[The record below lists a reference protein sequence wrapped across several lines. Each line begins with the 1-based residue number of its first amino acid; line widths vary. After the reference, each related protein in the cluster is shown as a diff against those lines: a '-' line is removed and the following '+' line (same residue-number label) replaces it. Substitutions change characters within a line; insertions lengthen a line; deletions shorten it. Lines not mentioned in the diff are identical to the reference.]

1 MPFLST
7 MTVGLV
13 SGTLLTT
20 EIESTGP
27 IVDSFELQRLQ
38 TEYPGVGTW
47 NAPDGRLNRIYGR
60 PMETGSSPRATA
72 MKVVRKWSGIWGL
85 TPKNLM
91 LAGPFPGDD
100 RTEQTLMWDQSTETY
115 KFTAVYFKQ
124 NVQGVPVYNSRLQ
137 VLVRNDSGYPAVS
150 IGTDLRNVEALEG
163 VSRPIGIER
172 SMVDARA
179 ADFLGSDFV
188 YVSEPELVVYAG
200 YDFESVPAAFAYVFD
215 AEVGTVRDLDNYQ
228 KARYIIDANSGELL
242 RKENLV
248 LNCTHNERIANA
260 IFASAA
266 AIDGVVTGA
275 NTTSSRAEACDL
287 EFQVG
292 MPYLAIPDNVNG
304 TIYTDYEGNA
314 TGLVG
319 GQRTLTVDGR
329 YFDVNYAS
337 GTPYSQSVNI
347 KSGVPFNIALD
358 PTNESGKAAMNAYIE
373 SNVVRDFTLARNP
386 SYPTIGNQ
394 FDWDINIGVSG
405 SCNAFYNGSSINFYN
420 AGGGCNNTAFSVIVH
435 HEYGH
440 HLVNVGGSGQNE
452 FGEGSGDVMGV
463 LIERD
468 SQLARGFFTNDC
480 NSGIRNADNT
490 CTFDSSACSSCG
502 SAIHSCGQL
511 ISGCVWDCVA
521 AFEDSGMTPD
531 EANFYMGDLYVNMI
545 PLHSGGSIQQD
556 ILIDIL
562 TLDDNDGN
570 LNNGSPNY
578 FEIASGFAVHGF
590 DAPEL
595 SGLDFQFPNGTP
607 SVISPFDGVDFAMNV
622 SGLSFQPVPNTG
634 TLYIAR
640 SNGTV
645 DAIAMPQVA
654 DSQYLLSFSDIECDE
669 AVGYYFSAEA
679 TTGDVFYWPGG
690 QTSVPSPNTRFFGI
704 GATGEIIAFEDG
716 FESDLGW
723 SVSGNAAT
731 GGWTRGVLIQDCE
744 RGNPTSTPDGSAS
757 AFLTENSNN
766 GGDCNSDVDDGQT
779 ILTSPALDASAP
791 GSVISYSRWFDNTF
805 GNAPNEDTMFVQ
817 VSGDGGL
824 SWVGL
829 EVVGPVAE
837 ADGGWYQKQFLVSS
851 YVANSTNFRI
861 RFIAQDT
868 GEGSVVE
875 AAVDGVRLLA
885 TECIDDGPTC
895 PGDADGNGT
904 VDFND
909 LVSLLSAWDS
919 TCSGCPEDVDGSGTV
934 GFDDLIGLLSAFG
947 PCP

>member
-1 MPFLST
+1 

-13 SGTLLTT
+13 SGALLTT
-20 EIESTGP
+20 EIENTGP

-38 TEYPGVGTW
+38 TEFPGVGTW
-47 NAPDGRLNRIYGR
+47 NAPDGRLNRIFGR
-60 PMETGSSPRATA
+60 PMETGASPRETA

-100 RTEQTLMWDQSTETY
+100 RTEQTLMWDQATETY

-150 IGTDLRNVEALEG
+150 IGTDLRNVEALAG
-163 VSRPIGIER
+163 VSRPVGIER

-200 YDFESVPAAFAYVFD
+200 YDFESVPATFAYVFD

-228 KARYIIDANSGELL
+228 KARYIIDASSGELL

-260 IFASAA
+260 IFASAT

-275 NTTSSRAEACDL
+275 NTITSRAEACDP
-287 EFQVG
+287 EVQVG
-292 MPYLAIPDNVNG
+292 MPYLAIPDNING
-304 TIYTDYEGNA
+304 TVYTDYEGNA

-329 YFDVNYAS
+329 YFDVNYSS
-337 GTPYSQSVNI
+337 GTPYSQTVTI
-347 KSGVPFNIALD
+347 EPGLPFNIALN

-440 HLVNVGGSGQNE
+440 HLVSVGGSGQNE

-490 CTFDSSACSSCG
+490 CTFDASSCSSCG

-578 FEIASGFAVHGF
+578 FEIAAGFAVHGF

-607 SVISPFDGVDFAMNV
+607 SVISPFDGVDLAMNV
-622 SGLSFQPVPNTG
+622 SGISFQPAPNTG

-645 DAIAMPQVA
+645 DDIAMPQVA

-669 AVGYYFSAEA
+669 AVGYYFSAET

-690 QTSVPSPNTRFFGI
+690 QTSVPSPSTRFSGI
-704 GATGEIIAFEDG
+704 GATGEIIAFEDD
-716 FESDLGW
+716 FQTDTGW
-723 SVSGNAAT
+723 TVSGGAVD
-731 GGWTRGVLIQDCE
+731 GQWGRGVPIDCD
-744 RGNPTSTPDGSAS
+744 RADPPSDADGSGFC
-757 AFLTENSNN
+757 FLTDNSSANN
-766 GGDCNSDVDDGQT
+766 CNSDVDDGQT

-885 TECIDDGPTC
+885 TECIDDGPAC
-895 PGDADGNGT
+895 PGDVDGNET

-919 TCSGCPEDVDGSGTV
+919 ACSGCPEDIDGSGTV

>member
-13 SGTLLTT
+13 SGALLTT
-20 EIESTGP
+20 EIENTGP

-38 TEYPGVGTW
+38 TEFPGVGTW
-47 NAPDGRLNRIYGR
+47 NAPDGRLNRIFGR
-60 PMETGSSPRATA
+60 PMETGASPRETA

-100 RTEQTLMWDQSTETY
+100 RTEQTLMWDQATETY

-150 IGTDLRNVEALEG
+150 IGTDLRNVEALAG
-163 VSRPIGIER
+163 VSRPAGIER

-200 YDFESVPAAFAYVFD
+200 YDFESVPATFAYVFD

-228 KARYIIDANSGELL
+228 KARYIIDASSGELL

-260 IFASAA
+260 IFASAT

-275 NTTSSRAEACDL
+275 NTITSRAEACDP
-287 EFQVG
+287 EVQVG
-292 MPYLAIPDNVNG
+292 MPYLAIPDNING
-304 TIYTDYEGNA
+304 TVYTDYEGNA

-329 YFDVNYAS
+329 YFDVNYSS
-337 GTPYSQSVNI
+337 GTPYSQTVTI
-347 KSGVPFNIALD
+347 EPGLPFNIALN

-440 HLVNVGGSGQNE
+440 HLVSVGGSGQNE

-490 CTFDSSACSSCG
+490 CTFDASSCSSCG

-578 FEIASGFAVHGF
+578 FEIAAGFAVHGF

-607 SVISPFDGVDFAMNV
+607 SVISPFDGVDLAMNV
-622 SGLSFQPVPNTG
+622 SGISFQPAPNTG

-645 DAIAMPQVA
+645 DDIAMPQVA

-669 AVGYYFSAEA
+669 AVGYYFSAET

-690 QTSVPSPNTRFFGI
+690 QTSVPSPNTRFSGI
-704 GATGEIIAFEDG
+704 GATGEIIAFEDD
-716 FESDLGW
+716 FQTDTGW
-723 SVSGNAAT
+723 TVSGGAVD
-731 GGWTRGVLIQDCE
+731 GQWGRGVPIDCD
-744 RGNPTSTPDGSAS
+744 RADPPSDADGSGFC
-757 AFLTENSNN
+757 FLTDNSSANN
-766 GGDCNSDVDDGQT
+766 CNSDVDDGQT

-885 TECIDDGPTC
+885 TECIDDGPAC
-895 PGDADGNGT
+895 PGDVDGNET

-919 TCSGCPEDVDGSGTV
+919 ACSGCPEDVDGSGTV

>member
-13 SGTLLTT
+13 SGALLTT
-20 EIESTGP
+20 EIENTGP

-38 TEYPGVGTW
+38 TEFPGVGTW
-47 NAPDGRLNRIYGR
+47 NAPDGRLNRIFGR
-60 PMETGSSPRATA
+60 PMETGASPRETA

-100 RTEQTLMWDQSTETY
+100 RTEQTLMWDQATETY

-150 IGTDLRNVEALEG
+150 IGTDLRNVEALAG
-163 VSRPIGIER
+163 VSRPVGIER

-200 YDFESVPAAFAYVFD
+200 YDFESVPATFAYVFD

-228 KARYIIDANSGELL
+228 KARYIIDASSGELL

-260 IFASAA
+260 IFASAT

-275 NTTSSRAEACDL
+275 NTITSRAEACDP
-287 EFQVG
+287 EVQVG
-292 MPYLAIPDNVNG
+292 MPYLAIPDNING
-304 TIYTDYEGNA
+304 TVYTDYEGNA

-329 YFDVNYAS
+329 YFDVNYSS
-337 GTPYSQSVNI
+337 GTPYSQTVTI
-347 KSGVPFNIALD
+347 EPGLPFNIALN

-440 HLVNVGGSGQNE
+440 HLVSVGGSGQNE

-490 CTFDSSACSSCG
+490 CTFDASSCSSCG

-578 FEIASGFAVHGF
+578 FEIAAGFAVHGF

-607 SVISPFDGVDFAMNV
+607 SVISPFDGVDLAMNV
-622 SGLSFQPVPNTG
+622 SGISFQPAPNTG

-645 DAIAMPQVA
+645 DNIAMPQVA

-669 AVGYYFSAEA
+669 AVGYYFSAET

-690 QTSVPSPNTRFFGI
+690 QTSVPSPSTRFSGI
-704 GATGEIIAFEDG
+704 GATGEIIAFEDD
-716 FESDLGW
+716 FQTDTGW
-723 SVSGNAAT
+723 TVSGGAVD
-731 GGWTRGVLIQDCE
+731 GQWGRGVPIDCD
-744 RGNPTSTPDGSAS
+744 RADPPSDADGSGFC
-757 AFLTENSNN
+757 FLTDNSSANN
-766 GGDCNSDVDDGQT
+766 CNSDVDDGQT

-885 TECIDDGPTC
+885 TECIDDGPAC
-895 PGDADGNGT
+895 PGDVDGNET

-919 TCSGCPEDVDGSGTV
+919 ACSGCPEDVDGSGTV

>member
-13 SGTLLTT
+13 SGALLTT
-20 EIESTGP
+20 EIENTGP

-38 TEYPGVGTW
+38 TEFPGVGTW
-47 NAPDGRLNRIYGR
+47 NAPDGRLNRIFGR
-60 PMETGSSPRATA
+60 PMETGASPRETA

-100 RTEQTLMWDQSTETY
+100 RTEQTLMWDQATETY

-150 IGTDLRNVEALEG
+150 IGTDLRNVEALAG
-163 VSRPIGIER
+163 VSRPAGIER

-200 YDFESVPAAFAYVFD
+200 YDFESVPATFAYVFD

-228 KARYIIDANSGELL
+228 KARYIIDASSGELL

-260 IFASAA
+260 IFASAT

-275 NTTSSRAEACDL
+275 NTITSRAEACDP
-287 EFQVG
+287 EVQVG
-292 MPYLAIPDNVNG
+292 MPYLAIPDNING
-304 TIYTDYEGNA
+304 TVYTDYEGNA

-329 YFDVNYAS
+329 YFDVNYSS
-337 GTPYSQSVNI
+337 GTPYSQTVTI
-347 KSGVPFNIALD
+347 EPGLPFNIALN

-440 HLVNVGGSGQNE
+440 HLVSVGGSGQNE

-490 CTFDSSACSSCG
+490 CTFDASSCSSCG

-545 PLHSGGSIQQD
+545 PLHSGGTIQQD

-578 FEIASGFAVHGF
+578 FEIAAGFAVHGF

-607 SVISPFDGVDFAMNV
+607 SVISPFDGVDLAMNV
-622 SGLSFQPVPNTG
+622 SGISFQPAPNTG

-645 DAIAMPQVA
+645 DDIAMPQVA

-669 AVGYYFSAEA
+669 AVGYYFSAET

-690 QTSVPSPNTRFFGI
+690 QTSVPSPNTRFSGI
-704 GATGEIIAFEDG
+704 GATGEIIAFEDD
-716 FESDLGW
+716 FQTDTGW
-723 SVSGNAAT
+723 TVSGGAVD
-731 GGWTRGVLIQDCE
+731 GQWGRGVPIDCD
-744 RGNPTSTPDGSAS
+744 RADPPSDADGSGFC
-757 AFLTENSNN
+757 FLTDNSSANN
-766 GGDCNSDVDDGQT
+766 CNSDVDDGQT

-885 TECIDDGPTC
+885 TECIDDGPAC
-895 PGDADGNGT
+895 PGDVDGNET

-919 TCSGCPEDVDGSGTV
+919 ACSGCPEDVDGSGTV

>member
-1 MPFLST
+1 

-13 SGTLLTT
+13 SGALLTT
-20 EIESTGP
+20 EIENTGP

-38 TEYPGVGTW
+38 TEFPGVGTW
-47 NAPDGRLNRIYGR
+47 NAPDGRLNRIFGR
-60 PMETGSSPRATA
+60 PMETGASPRETA

-100 RTEQTLMWDQSTETY
+100 RTEQTLMWDQATETY

-150 IGTDLRNVEALEG
+150 IGTDLRNVEALAG
-163 VSRPIGIER
+163 VSRPAGIER

-200 YDFESVPAAFAYVFD
+200 YDFESVPATFAYVFD

-228 KARYIIDANSGELL
+228 KARYIIDASSGELL

-260 IFASAA
+260 IFASAT

-275 NTTSSRAEACDL
+275 NTITSRAEACDP
-287 EFQVG
+287 EVQVG
-292 MPYLAIPDNVNG
+292 MPYLAIPDNING
-304 TIYTDYEGNA
+304 TVYTDYEGNA

-329 YFDVNYAS
+329 YFDVNYSS
-337 GTPYSQSVNI
+337 GTPYSQTVTI
-347 KSGVPFNIALD
+347 EPGLPFNIALN

-440 HLVNVGGSGQNE
+440 HLVSVGGSGQNE

-490 CTFDSSACSSCG
+490 CTFDASSCSSCG

-545 PLHSGGSIQQD
+545 PLHSGGTIQQD

-578 FEIASGFAVHGF
+578 FEIAAGFAVHGF

-607 SVISPFDGVDFAMNV
+607 SVISPFDGVDLAMNV
-622 SGLSFQPVPNTG
+622 SGISFQPAPNTG

-645 DAIAMPQVA
+645 DDIAMPQVA

-669 AVGYYFSAEA
+669 AVGYYFSAET

-690 QTSVPSPNTRFFGI
+690 QTSVPSPNTRFSGI
-704 GATGEIIAFEDG
+704 GATGEIIAFEDD
-716 FESDLGW
+716 FQTDTGW
-723 SVSGNAAT
+723 TVSGGAVD
-731 GGWTRGVLIQDCE
+731 GQWGRGVPIDCD
-744 RGNPTSTPDGSAS
+744 RADPPSDADGSGFC
-757 AFLTENSNN
+757 FLTDNSSANN
-766 GGDCNSDVDDGQT
+766 CNSDVDDGQT

-885 TECIDDGPTC
+885 TECIDDGPAC
-895 PGDADGNGT
+895 PGDVDGNET

-919 TCSGCPEDVDGSGTV
+919 ACSGCPEDVDGSGTV

>member
-7 MTVGLV
+7 MTIGLV

-20 EIESTGP
+20 EIQSTGP

-38 TEYPGVGTW
+38 TEFPGVGTW
-47 NAPDGRLNRIYGR
+47 KAPDGRLNRIFGR

-72 MKVVRKWSGIWGL
+72 MKVVREWSGIWGL
-85 TPKNLM
+85 APKDLM

-100 RTEQTLMWDQSTETY
+100 RTEQTLMWDQATETY

-150 IGTDLRNVEALEG
+150 IGTDLRNVEALTG
-163 VSRPIGIER
+163 VSRPVGIER

-179 ADFLGSDFV
+179 ADFLGNDFV

-200 YDFESVPAAFAYVFD
+200 YDFESVPATFAYVFD

-260 IFASAA
+260 IFASAT

-275 NTTSSRAEACDL
+275 NTTSSRAEASDP

-292 MPYLAIPDNVNG
+292 TPYLAIPDNVNG
-304 TIYTDYEGNA
+304 TVYTDYEGNA

-347 KSGVPFNIALD
+347 ESGVPFNIALN
-358 PTNESGKAAMNAYIE
+358 PTDESGKAAMNAYIE

-394 FDWDINIGVSG
+394 FNWDINIGVSG

-480 NSGIRNADNT
+480 NNGIRNADNT
-490 CTFDSSACSSCG
+490 CTFSASGCSSCG

-531 EANFYMGDLYVNMI
+531 QANFYMGDLYVNMI

-562 TLDDNDGN
+562 TLDDDDGN

-578 FEIASGFAVHGF
+578 FEIAAGFAVHGF

-595 SGLDFQFPNGTP
+595 SGLDFEFPNGTP

-645 DAIAMPQVA
+645 EAIAMPQVA

-690 QTSVPSPNTRFFGI
+690 QTSVPSPNSRFSGI
-704 GATGEIIAFEDG
+704 GATDEIIAFEDD
-716 FESDLGW
+716 FQTDTGW
-723 SVSGNAAT
+723 TVSGTAAD
-731 GGWTRGVLIQDCE
+731 GQWGRGVPIDCD
-744 RGNPTSTPDGSAS
+744 RGDPTSDADGSGIC
-757 AFLTENSNN
+757 FLTDNSSAGN
-766 GGDCNSDVDDGQT
+766 CNSDVDDGQT

-791 GSVISYSRWFDNTF
+791 GSVISYSRWFN
-805 GNAPNEDTMFVQ
+805 NAVGASPNQDTMFVQ

-851 YVANSTNFRI
+851 YVPNSTNFRI

>member
-20 EIESTGP
+20 EIQNTGP
-27 IVDSFELQRLQ
+27 IVDAFELHRLQ
-38 TEYPGVGTW
+38 TEFPGVGTW
-47 NAPDGRLNRIYGR
+47 NAPDGRLNRIFGR
-60 PMETGSSPRATA
+60 AMETGSSPRETA
-72 MKVVRKWSGIWGL
+72 MNVVRKWSGIWGL

-100 RTEQTLMWDQSTETY
+100 RTEQTLMWDQATGAY

-124 NVQGVPVYNSRLQ
+124 NVQGIPVYNSRLQ
-137 VLVRNDSGYPAVS
+137 VLVRNDSEYPAVS
-150 IGTDLRNVEALEG
+150 IGTDLRNVEALVGASKPEG
-163 VSRPIGIER
+163 IDR

-179 ADFLGSDFV
+179 GDFLGSDFV

-200 YDFESVPAAFAYVFD
+200 YDFESVPASFAYVFD

-248 LNCTHNERIANA
+248 LNCTHNERIASA
-260 IFASAA
+260 IFASATG
-266 AIDGVVTGA
+266 IDGVVTGA
-275 NTTSSRAEACDL
+275 NTITSRAEACDP
-287 EFQVG
+287 EVQVG
-292 MPYLAIPDNVNG
+292 MPYLAIPDSING
-304 TIYTDYEGNA
+304 TVYTDYNGNA

-329 YFDVNYAS
+329 YFDVNYSS
-337 GTPYSQSVNI
+337 GTPYTQSVTI
-347 KSGVPFNIALD
+347 EPGLPFNIALN

-394 FDWDINIGVSG
+394 LDWDINIGVSG

-440 HLVNVGGSGQNE
+440 HLVSVGGSGQNE

-490 CTFDSSACSSCG
+490 CTFDSSGCSSCG

-521 AFEDSGMTPD
+521 AFQDSGMTPD

-578 FEIASGFAVHGF
+578 FEIAAGFAVHGF

-595 SGLDFQFPNGTP
+595 SGLDFQFPSGTP

-634 TLYIAR
+634 NLYIAR

-645 DAIAMPQVA
+645 EAIAMPQVA

-690 QTSVPSPNTRFFGI
+690 QTSVPSPNARFSGI
-704 GATGEIIAFEDG
+704 GATGETISFEDD
-716 FESDLGW
+716 FQTDTGW
-723 SVSGNAAT
+723 TVSGAAVD
-731 GGWTRGVLIQDCE
+731 GQWDRGVPVGCD
-744 RGNPTSTPDGSAS
+744 RGDPPSDADGSGIC
-757 AFLTENSNN
+757 FLTDNSSASN
-766 GGDCNSDVDDGQT
+766 CNSDVDDGQT
-779 ILTSPALDASAP
+779 ILTSPTLDASAP
-791 GSVISYSRWFDNTF
+791 GSVISYSRWFNNVA
-805 GNAPNEDTMFVQ
+805 GASPNQDTMLVQ

-837 ADGGWYQKQFLVSS
+837 ADGGWYQKEFLVST
-851 YVANSTNFRI
+851 YVQNSANFRI

-885 TECIDDGPTC
+885 TECIDDGPSC
-895 PGDADGNGT
+895 PGDVDGNGS
-904 VDFND
+904 VEFAD
-909 LVSLLSAWDS
+909 LVSLLSAWGS
-919 TCSGCPEDVDGSGTV
+919 SCTGCPEDVDGSGTV
-934 GFDDLIGLLSAFG
+934 EFSDLVALLSAFG

>member
-1 MPFLST
+1 
-7 MTVGLV
+7 
-13 SGTLLTT
+13 
-20 EIESTGP
+20 
-27 IVDSFELQRLQ
+27 
-38 TEYPGVGTW
+38 
-47 NAPDGRLNRIYGR
+47 
-60 PMETGSSPRATA
+60 
-72 MKVVRKWSGIWGL
+72 
-85 TPKNLM
+85 
-91 LAGPFPGDD
+91 
-100 RTEQTLMWDQSTETY
+100 
-115 KFTAVYFKQ
+115 
-124 NVQGVPVYNSRLQ
+124 
-137 VLVRNDSGYPAVS
+137 
-150 IGTDLRNVEALEG
+150 
-163 VSRPIGIER
+163 
-172 SMVDARA
+172 MVDARA
-179 ADFLGSDFV
+179 ADFLGNDFV

-200 YDFESVPAAFAYVFD
+200 YDFESVPATFAYVFD

-260 IFASAA
+260 IFASAT

-275 NTTSSRAEACDL
+275 NTTSSRAEACDP

-304 TIYTDYEGNA
+304 TVYTDYEGNA

-347 KSGVPFNIALD
+347 ESGVPFNIALN
-358 PTNESGKAAMNAYIE
+358 PTDESGKAAMNAYIE

-394 FDWDINIGVSG
+394 FNWDINIGVSG

-480 NSGIRNADNT
+480 NNGIRNADNT
-490 CTFDSSACSSCG
+490 CTFSASGCSSCG

-531 EANFYMGDLYVNMI
+531 QANFYMGDLYVNMI

-562 TLDDNDGN
+562 TLDDDDGN

-578 FEIASGFAVHGF
+578 FEIAAGFAVHGF

-595 SGLDFQFPNGTP
+595 SGLDFEFPNGTP

-645 DAIAMPQVA
+645 EAIAMPQVA

-690 QTSVPSPNTRFFGI
+690 QTSVPSPNSRFSGI
-704 GATGEIIAFEDG
+704 GATDEIIAFEDD
-716 FESDLGW
+716 FQTDTGW
-723 SVSGNAAT
+723 TVSGTAAD
-731 GGWTRGVLIQDCE
+731 GQWGRGVPIDCD
-744 RGNPTSTPDGSAS
+744 RGDPTSDADGSGIC
-757 AFLTENSNN
+757 FLTDNSSAGN
-766 GGDCNSDVDDGQT
+766 CNSDVDDGQT

-791 GSVISYSRWFDNTF
+791 GSVISYSRWFN
-805 GNAPNEDTMFVQ
+805 NAVGASPNQDTMFVQ

-851 YVANSTNFRI
+851 YVPNSTNFRI

>member
-7 MTVGLV
+7 MTVGLF

-20 EIESTGP
+20 EIQNTGP
-27 IVDSFELQRLQ
+27 IVDAFELQRLQ
-38 TEYPGVGTW
+38 TEFPGVGTW
-47 NAPDGRLNRIYGR
+47 NAPDGRLNRIFGR
-60 PMETGSSPRATA
+60 PMETGSSPRETA
-72 MKVVRKWSGIWGL
+72 MNVVRKWSGIWGL

-100 RTEQTLMWDQSTETY
+100 RTEQTLMWDQATGAY

-124 NVQGVPVYNSRLQ
+124 NVQGIPVYNSRLQ
-137 VLVRNDSGYPAVS
+137 VLVRNDSKYPAVS
-150 IGTDLRNVEALEG
+150 IGTDLRNVEALVGASKPEG
-163 VSRPIGIER
+163 IDR

-179 ADFLGSDFV
+179 GDFLGSDFV

-200 YDFESVPAAFAYVFD
+200 YDFESVPASFAYVFD

-248 LNCTHNERIANA
+248 LNCTHNERIASA
-260 IFASAA
+260 IFASATG
-266 AIDGVVTGA
+266 IDGVVTGA
-275 NTTSSRAEACDL
+275 NTITSRAEACDP
-287 EFQVG
+287 EVQVG
-292 MPYLAIPDNVNG
+292 MPYLAIPDNING
-304 TIYTDYEGNA
+304 TVYTDYNGNA

-329 YFDVNYAS
+329 YFDVNYSS
-337 GTPYSQSVNI
+337 GTPYTQSVTI
-347 KSGVPFNIALD
+347 EPGLPFNIALN

-394 FDWDINIGVSG
+394 LDWDINIGVSG
-405 SCNAFYNGSSINFYN
+405 SCNAFYNGSSINFYS

-440 HLVNVGGSGQNE
+440 HLVSVGGSGQNE

-490 CTFDSSACSSCG
+490 CTFDSSGCSSCG

-578 FEIASGFAVHGF
+578 FEIAAGFAVHGF

-595 SGLDFQFPNGTP
+595 SGLDFQFPSGTP

-634 TLYIAR
+634 NLYIAR
-640 SNGTV
+640 SSGTV
-645 DAIAMPQVA
+645 EAIAMPQVA

-690 QTSVPSPNTRFFGI
+690 QTSVPSPNARFSGI
-704 GATGEIIAFEDG
+704 GATGETISFEDD
-716 FESDLGW
+716 FQTDTGW
-723 SVSGNAAT
+723 TVSG
-731 GGWTRGVLIQDCE
+731 
-744 RGNPTSTPDGSAS
+744 
-757 AFLTENSNN
+757 
-766 GGDCNSDVDDGQT
+766 
-779 ILTSPALDASAP
+779 
-791 GSVISYSRWFDNTF
+791 
-805 GNAPNEDTMFVQ
+805 
-817 VSGDGGL
+817 
-824 SWVGL
+824 
-829 EVVGPVAE
+829 
-837 ADGGWYQKQFLVSS
+837 
-851 YVANSTNFRI
+851 
-861 RFIAQDT
+861 
-868 GEGSVVE
+868 
-875 AAVDGVRLLA
+875 AAVDG
-885 TECIDDGPTC
+885 
-895 PGDADGNGT
+895 GNFK
-904 VDFND
+904 V
-909 LVSLLSAWDS
+909 
-919 TCSGCPEDVDGSGTV
+919 V
-934 GFDDLIGLLSAFG
+934 G
-947 PCP
+947 

>member
-1 MPFLST
+1 

-13 SGTLLTT
+13 SGALLTT
-20 EIESTGP
+20 EIENTGP

-38 TEYPGVGTW
+38 TEFPGVGTW
-47 NAPDGRLNRIYGR
+47 NAPDGRLNRIFGR
-60 PMETGSSPRATA
+60 PMETGASPRETA

-100 RTEQTLMWDQSTETY
+100 RTEQTLMWDQATETY

-150 IGTDLRNVEALEG
+150 IGTDLRNVEALAG
-163 VSRPIGIER
+163 VSRPAGIER

-200 YDFESVPAAFAYVFD
+200 YDFESVPATFAYVFD

-228 KARYIIDANSGELL
+228 KARYIIDASSGELL

-260 IFASAA
+260 IFASAT

-275 NTTSSRAEACDL
+275 NTITSRAEACDP
-287 EFQVG
+287 EVQVG
-292 MPYLAIPDNVNG
+292 MPYLAIPDNING
-304 TIYTDYEGNA
+304 TVYTDYEGNA

-329 YFDVNYAS
+329 YFDVNYSS
-337 GTPYSQSVNI
+337 GTPYSQTVTI
-347 KSGVPFNIALD
+347 EPGLPFNIALN

-440 HLVNVGGSGQNE
+440 HLVSVGGSGQNE

-490 CTFDSSACSSCG
+490 CTFDASSCSSCG

-578 FEIASGFAVHGF
+578 FEIAAGFAVHGF

-607 SVISPFDGVDFAMNV
+607 SVISPFDGVDLAMNV
-622 SGLSFQPVPNTG
+622 SGISFQPAPNTG

-645 DAIAMPQVA
+645 DDIAMPQVA

-669 AVGYYFSAEA
+669 AVGYYFSAET

-690 QTSVPSPNTRFFGI
+690 QTSVPSPSTRFSGI
-704 GATGEIIAFEDG
+704 GATGEIIAFEDD
-716 FESDLGW
+716 FQTDTGW
-723 SVSGNAAT
+723 TVSGGAVD
-731 GGWTRGVLIQDCE
+731 GQWGRGVPIDCD
-744 RGNPTSTPDGSAS
+744 RADPPSDADGSGFC
-757 AFLTENSNN
+757 FLTDNSSANN
-766 GGDCNSDVDDGQT
+766 CNSDVDDGQT

-885 TECIDDGPTC
+885 TECIDDGPAC
-895 PGDADGNGT
+895 PGDVDGNET

-919 TCSGCPEDVDGSGTV
+919 ACSGCPEDVDGSGTV

>member
-13 SGTLLTT
+13 SGALLTT
-20 EIESTGP
+20 EIENTGP

-38 TEYPGVGTW
+38 TEFPGVGTW
-47 NAPDGRLNRIYGR
+47 NAPDGRLNRIFGR
-60 PMETGSSPRATA
+60 PMETGASPRETA

-100 RTEQTLMWDQSTETY
+100 RTEQTLMWDQATETY

-150 IGTDLRNVEALEG
+150 IGTDLRNVEALAG
-163 VSRPIGIER
+163 VSRPAGIER

-200 YDFESVPAAFAYVFD
+200 YDFESVPATFAYVFD

-228 KARYIIDANSGELL
+228 KARYIIDASSGELL

-260 IFASAA
+260 IFASAT

-275 NTTSSRAEACDL
+275 NTITSRAEACDP
-287 EFQVG
+287 EVQVG
-292 MPYLAIPDNVNG
+292 MPYLAIPDNING
-304 TIYTDYEGNA
+304 TVYTDYEGNA

-329 YFDVNYAS
+329 YFDVNYSS
-337 GTPYSQSVNI
+337 GTPYSQTVTI
-347 KSGVPFNIALD
+347 EPGLPFNIALN

-440 HLVNVGGSGQNE
+440 HLVSVGGSGQNE

-490 CTFDSSACSSCG
+490 CTFDASSCSSCG

-578 FEIASGFAVHGF
+578 FEIAAGFAVHGF

-607 SVISPFDGVDFAMNV
+607 SVISPFDGVDLAMNV
-622 SGLSFQPVPNTG
+622 SGISFQPAPNTG

-645 DAIAMPQVA
+645 DDIAMPQVA

-669 AVGYYFSAEA
+669 AVGYYFSAET

-690 QTSVPSPNTRFFGI
+690 QTSVPSPSTRFSGI
-704 GATGEIIAFEDG
+704 GATGEIIAFEDD
-716 FESDLGW
+716 FQTDTGW
-723 SVSGNAAT
+723 TVSGGAVD
-731 GGWTRGVLIQDCE
+731 GQWGRGVPIDCD
-744 RGNPTSTPDGSAS
+744 RADPPSDADGSGFC
-757 AFLTENSNN
+757 FLTDNSSANN
-766 GGDCNSDVDDGQT
+766 CNSDVDDGQT

-885 TECIDDGPTC
+885 TECIDDGPAC
-895 PGDADGNGT
+895 PGDVDGNET

-919 TCSGCPEDVDGSGTV
+919 ACSGCPEDVDGSGTV